1 MNKRNPDCRTTPLSI
16 ASSKFLP
23 LVLILAWVSSRGSVS
38 FGQETSSTV
47 KVRAPAEYRQFAMQN
62 EGDAVPGGKLFADEQ
77 RLACSKCHS
86 VDGRGLKAGPDLAT
100 VGDQFARRDLIDA
113 VLLPSATIAV
123 GYSTTSVETKSG
135 DAFQGVLKQ
144 VTDDWIELMGGDGLR
159 VRIVAADVREQHGS
173 GVSLMP
179 DGLQAGLSR
188 QEFTDLIEYLVSLK
202 QPDHALTTYQG
213 MPETIP
219 QLTRPVIL
227 RPFLGE
233 ALRVPTAPNGAASSG
248 QLGLVWFSQVPGM
261 ARHFLAAH
269 QTGILWLVEKKPDG
283 ETRTMFADF
292 TPEIFSARGPNGLLG
307 LAFHPKFRE
316 NRKYY
321 LKHQVFEE
329 GKIATVLVERRF
341 ASDFK
346 TDSGQPA
353 RRLLKI
359 EAVAEHHNGGCIE
372 FGPDGFLYLGM
383 GDSAPNF
390 DPQGYAQDLRLLFG
404 KMLRIDV
411 DRRDA
416 GLPYGIP
423 TDNPFR
429 ERPDARPE
437 IWAYGLREP
446 WRFSFDRVTGDL
458 WVADLGQERG
468 DEIDLV
474 RRGDNYGWNAYE
486 GFELFSKAHRQE
498 GVAYAPPL
506 FASRRKHGSALM
518 GGQVYR
524 GDKRSSFYGVYIFGD
539 HQSKRIWGLTQDHG
553 SLRTIRQLAIAPQA
567 ITAFAT
573 DEQGGLYVVGYQGM
587 IYQLDFAGTTFEEPV
602 RGASAQAIKG
612 PDTRQ
617 P

>member
-1 MNKRNPDCRTTPLSI
+1 MNMAPSKTPSL
-16 ASSKFLP
+16 
-23 LVLILAWVSSRGSVS
+23 LILLAWVSSGGWASS
-38 FGQETSSTV
+38 GQDTSGV
-47 KVRAPAEYRQFAMQN
+47 LKVRTPAEYRQFAMQN
-62 EGDAVPGGKLFADEQ
+62 EGDAAQGGKLFAEEQ
-77 RLACSKCHS
+77 RLGCSKCHS
-86 VDGRGLKAGPDLAT
+86 VDGRGFKAGPDLAT

-113 VLLPSATIAV
+113 VLLPSSAIAV
-123 GYSTTSVETKSG
+123 GYSTTSVETRSG
-135 DAFQGVLKQ
+135 EAFQGVLKQ
-144 VTDDWIELMGGDGLR
+144 VTKDWIELMGGDGQR
-159 VRIVAADVREQHGS
+159 VRIATSDIREQRGS

-179 DGLQAGLSR
+179 EGLQAGLSR
-188 QEFTDLIEYLVSLK
+188 REFADLIEYLVSLK
-202 QPDHALTTYQG
+202 QPDHALTSHHG
-213 MPETIP
+213 MPDVIP
-219 QLTRPVIL
+219 SLARPVAL
-227 RPFLGE
+227 RPFLAQ
-233 ALRVPTAPNGAASSG
+233 ALRVTPTPNAASG
-248 QLGLVWFSQVPGM
+248 NAQLGLVWFGQIPGM

-269 QTGILWLVEKKPDG
+269 QTGIIWLLEKGANGD
-283 ETRTMFADF
+283 RTTVFADF
-292 TPEIFSARGPNGLLG
+292 TPEIFSTRGPNGLLG
-307 LAFHPKFRE
+307 LAFHPQFRE

-341 ASDFK
+341 AANFK
-346 TDSGQPA
+346 ADSAQPA
-353 RRLLKI
+353 RCLLKI

-416 GLPYGIP
+416 GLAYGIP
-423 TDNPFR
+423 TDNPFVGR
-429 ERPDARPE
+429 KEARAE

-446 WRFSFDRVTGDL
+446 WRFSFDRDTGDL

-468 DEIDLV
+468 DEIDVV

-498 GVAYAPPL
+498 GATYAPPV

-518 GGQVYR
+518 GGRVYR

-553 SLRTIRQLAIAPQA
+553 SLQTIRHLATAPQA

-573 DEQGGLYVVGYQGM
+573 DEQGDLYVVGYQGI
-587 IYQLDFAGTTFEEPV
+587 IYQLDFTGSNFGQPAGVSSAHSAPAP
-602 RGASAQAIKG
+602 GAGGSK
-612 PDTRQ
+612 DTANKR
-617 P
+617 

>member
-1 MNKRNPDCRTTPLSI
+1 MPSAP
-16 ASSKFLP
+16 SKLLP
-23 LVLILAWVSSRGSVS
+23 LVFILACISSGELMS
-38 FGQETSSTV
+38 FGQGTSGAV

-62 EGDAVPGGKLFADEQ
+62 EGDAAQGGKLFADAQ
-77 RLACSKCHS
+77 RLGCAKCHS
-86 VDGRGLKAGPDLAT
+86 VDGRGSKAGPDLAT
-100 VGDQFARRDLIDA
+100 VGDQFARRDLIEA
-113 VLLPSATIAV
+113 VLLPSAAIAV
-123 GYSTTSVETKSG
+123 GYSTTSIETKSG
-135 DAFQGVLKQ
+135 EAFQGVLKQ
-144 VTDDWIELMGGDGLR
+144 VTGDWIELMGGDGQR
-159 VRIVAADVREQHGS
+159 VRIATSSIHEQRGS

-179 DGLQAGLSR
+179 EGLQAGLSR
-188 QEFTDLIEYLVSLK
+188 REFADLIEYLVSLK
-202 QPDHALTTYQG
+202 QPDHALTSHHG
-213 MPETIP
+213 MPDVIP
-219 QLTRPVIL
+219 SLARPVTL
-227 RPFLGE
+227 RPFLAE
-233 ALRVPTAPNGAASSG
+233 SLRVTPAPNTAGGNA
-248 QLGLVWFSQVPGM
+248 QLGLIWFGQVPG
-261 ARHFLAAH
+261 AAHRFLAAH
-269 QTGILWLVEKKPDG
+269 QTGIIWFVEKNADG
-283 ETRTMFADF
+283 ERTTVFADF

-341 ASDFK
+341 APDFK
-346 TDSGQPA
+346 ADSGQPP

-404 KMLRIDV
+404 KMLRVDV
-411 DRRDA
+411 DRCDA
-416 GLPYGIP
+416 GLAYGIP

-429 ERPDARPE
+429 GRPDARPE

-498 GVAYAPPL
+498 SATYAPPV

-539 HQSKRIWGLTQDHG
+539 HQSKRIWGLTKANG
-553 SLRTIRQLAIAPQA
+553 SLQAIRQLATAPQA

-587 IYQLDFAGTTFEEPV
+587 IYQLDFTGTTFDESV
-602 RGASAQAIKG
+602 GGASAQAIKE
-612 PDTRQ
+612 PDARQ

>member
-1 MNKRNPDCRTTPLSI
+1 M
-16 ASSKFLP
+16 
-23 LVLILAWVSSRGSVS
+23 
-38 FGQETSSTV
+38 
-47 KVRAPAEYRQFAMQN
+47 
-62 EGDAVPGGKLFADEQ
+62 
-77 RLACSKCHS
+77 
-86 VDGRGLKAGPDLAT
+86 DGRGSKAGPDLSA
-100 VGDQFARRDLIDA
+100 VGDQFARRDLINA
-113 VLLPSATIAV
+113 VLMPSATIAV
-123 GYSTTSVETKSG
+123 GYSTTLVETKSG
-135 DAFQGVLKQ
+135 EDCQGVLKQ
-144 VTDDWIELMGGDGLR
+144 VTDAAIELMGADGKR
-159 VRIVAADVREQHGS
+159 VRIATGDIKERRGS
-173 GVSLMP
+173 TLSLMP
-179 DGLQAGLSR
+179 EGLQAGLTQ
-188 QEFTDLIEYLVSLK
+188 QEFTDVIEYLVTLK
-202 QPDHALTTYQG
+202 QPVNALTSHHG
-213 MPETIP
+213 MPDMIP
-219 QLTRPVIL
+219 SLAQPVAL
-227 RPFLGE
+227 RPFLAD
-233 ALRVPTAPNGAASSG
+233 ALRVTPAPNTAGGNA
-248 QLGLVWFSQVPGM
+248 QLGLVWFGQVPGA

-269 QTGILWLVEKKPDG
+269 QTGIIWLVEKSTDG
-283 ETRTMFADF
+283 ELTTVFADF

-329 GKIATVLVERRF
+329 GKIATVLVERQF
-341 ASDFK
+341 AADFK

-411 DRRDA
+411 DRHDA
-416 GLPYGIP
+416 GLNYGIP
-423 TDNPFR
+423 TGNPFHG
-429 ERPDARPE
+429 RPDARPE

-498 GVAYAPPL
+498 GATYAPPV

-524 GDKRSSFYGVYIFGD
+524 GDKSSSFYGVYVFGD

-553 SLRTIRQLAIAPQA
+553 SLQTIRHLATAPQA

-587 IYQLDFAGTTFEEPV
+587 IYQLDFAGTTFDEPV
-602 RGASAQAIKG
+602 GGASAQAIKG
-612 PDTRQ
+612 PGARQ

>member
-1 MNKRNPDCRTTPLSI
+1 M
-16 ASSKFLP
+16 
-23 LVLILAWVSSRGSVS
+23 S
-38 FGQETSSTV
+38 FGQGTSGAV

-62 EGDAVPGGKLFADEQ
+62 EGDAAQGGKLFADEQ
-77 RLACSKCHS
+77 RLGCSKCHS
-86 VDGRGLKAGPDLAT
+86 VDGRGSKAGPDLAT

-123 GYSTTSVETKSG
+123 GYSTTSIETKSG
-135 DAFQGVLKQ
+135 EAFQGVLKQ
-144 VTDDWIELMGGDGLR
+144 VTGDWIELMGGDGQR
-159 VRIVAADVREQHGS
+159 VRIATSSIHEQRGS
-173 GVSLMP
+173 SVSLMP
-179 DGLQAGLSR
+179 EGLQAGLSQR
-188 QEFTDLIEYLVSLK
+188 EFADLIEYLVSLK
-202 QPDHALTTYQG
+202 QPDHALTSHHG
-213 MPETIP
+213 MPDVIP
-219 QLTRPVIL
+219 SLARPVAL
-227 RPFLGE
+227 RPFLAE
-233 ALRVPTAPNGAASSG
+233 SLRVTPAPNTAGGNA
-248 QLGLVWFSQVPGM
+248 QLGLIWFGQVPG
-261 ARHFLAAH
+261 AAHRFLAAH
-269 QTGILWLVEKKPDG
+269 QTGIIWLVEKNADG
-283 ETRTMFADF
+283 ERTTVFADF

-341 ASDFK
+341 AADFK
-346 TDSGQPA
+346 ADSGQPP

-404 KMLRIDV
+404 KMLRVDV
-411 DRRDA
+411 DRCDA
-416 GLPYGIP
+416 GLAYGIP

-429 ERPDARPE
+429 GRPDARPE

-446 WRFSFDRVTGDL
+446 WRFSFDRVTGEL

-498 GVAYAPPL
+498 GVAYAAPV

-524 GDKRSSFYGVYIFGD
+524 GDKRSAFYGVYVFGD
-539 HQSKRIWGLTQDHG
+539 HQSKRIWGLTKVNG
-553 SLRTIRQLAIAPQA
+553 SLQVIRQLATAPQA

-587 IYQLDFAGTTFEEPV
+587 IYQLDFTGTTFDEPV
-602 RGASAQAIKG
+602 GGASAQAIKDPG
-612 PDTRQ
+612 ARQ